1 MPFAS
6 PSSIELWGW
15 FAPRLTARTVK
26 GRHRIP
32 VIRQTV
38 TPAGQI
44 GHASGVPIMHMKVP
58 GPAVIGHFSR

>member
-1 MPFAS
+1 
-6 PSSIELWGW
+6 
-15 FAPRLTARTVK
+15 VK